1 MKLHG
6 PVIGE
11 EKERILTEETSYFI
25 MSSRSEGQPMGAL
38 EALSYGVPIIVTPG
52 TGFEKEVQSY
62 NCGFTMEANPQ
73 SIKEAMVRAVR
84 QYSQRAEM
92 SENALKCVEKNYWS
106 SVAVETLEIYRGLVK
121 AGGLD

>member
-1 MKLHG
+1 
-6 PVIGE
+6 
-11 EKERILTEETSYFI
+11 
-25 MSSRSEGQPMGAL
+25 
-38 EALSYGVPIIVTPG
+38 
-52 TGFEKEVQSY
+52 
-62 NCGFTMEANPQ
+62 MEANPQ

-121 AGGLD
+121 VNETWYTSSKLGGSEWI